1 MRAQLKH
8 TTIAAA
14 IALLG
19 TTAAQ
24 ASILAPTAAGGSEAV
39 LWVIRNSDSSAVAQ
53 DLGLQ
58 ISQINLATTAV
69 NLDSIVS
76 GFISG
81 SGGLSGVTYSVTAA
95 AVTGSTGTYLT
106 TLLNS
111 PPPTI
116 KNGVIN
122 GTWKSAITNTS
133 VGALN
138 AGDGTPASTN
148 NAYGPFPATDL
159 TNPTLSGFN
168 LWGSSTDNTGPGDG
182 DLYLNKYVS
191 GTAPTGNAAVNAP
204 FADVR
209 VRLTADQLQFVP
221 LPAAV
226 WLFGSAVGLLGLAR
240 RKAA

>member
-1 MRAQLKH
+1 MRAQHKN
-8 TTIAAA
+8 TPIAVA

-58 ISQINLATTAV
+58 IGQVNLATLPV
-69 NLDSIVS
+69 NLDPLVS
-76 GFISG
+76 GFITA

-138 AGDGTPASTN
+138 SGDATPTATN
-148 NAYGPFPATDL
+148 NAYGAFPATDL

-182 DLYLNKYVS
+182 DLYLNKYVT
-191 GTAPTGNAAVNAP
+191 GTSPTGNAAVNAP
-204 FADVR
+204 FPDLRA
-209 VRLTADQLQFVP
+209 RLTADQLQFVP
-221 LPAAV
+221 VPAAA
-226 WLFGSAVGLLGLAR
+226 WLFGSAIGLLGLAR
-240 RKAA
+240 RKSA